1 MSYPHLVLARIHA
14 HIDPYDRGSRYEDP
28 LQTALERA
36 QLGRVTGGGSQFGEE
51 GEIEFA
57 DLEIEL
63 VDTSAPTIDSVT
75 RVLEEAGA
83 PQGSQ
88 LLDGHEVLREFGVQQ
103 CLAVYLDGITL
114 PDDVYA
120 ALDIDQVIA
129 DLGAAAG
136 PDSYRG
142 FWQGPA
148 ETGLYYFGPDAE
160 AMFARVE
167 PLLHELPVGQNA
179 RVVVRHGA
187 TGLHPRTVRVPR
199 R

>member
-1 MSYPHLVLARIHA
+1 MISPET
-14 HIDPYDRGSRYEDP
+14 RYEDP
-28 LQTALERA
+28 LQAALERA
-36 QLGRVTGGGSQFGEE
+36 QLGRVTGGGSQLGEE
-51 GEIEFA
+51 GQIEFA
-57 DLEIEL
+57 DLEIAL
-63 VDTSAPTIDSVT
+63 ADTSAPTLDLVT

-88 LLDGHEVLREFGVQQ
+88 LLALLEGHEVLREFGVQQ

-120 ALDIDQVIA
+120 ALDIDGVIA
-129 DLGAAAG
+129 DLSAAAG

-148 ETGLYYFGPDAE
+148 ETGLY
-160 AMFARVE
+160 
-167 PLLHELPVGQNA
+167 
-179 RVVVRHGA
+179 
-187 TGLHPRTVRVPR
+187 PRTVRLPR

>member
-1 MSYPHLVLARIHA
+1 VSFPHLVLARIHA
-14 HIDPYDRGSRYEDP
+14 HVDPYDRGSRYEDP
-28 LQTALERA
+28 LQAALERA

-57 DLEIEL
+57 DVELEL
-63 VDTSAPTIDSVT
+63 VDTRGPTLDLVT

-88 LLDGHEVLREFGVQQ
+88 LLQGDEVLREFGVQQ

-114 PDDVYA
+114 PDDVYE
-120 ALDIDQVIA
+120 ALDIDQVIV
-129 DLGAAAG
+129 DLGEAAG

-148 ETGLYYFGPDAE
+148 ETALYFYGPDAE
-160 AMFARVE
+160 ALFARVE
-167 PLLHELPVGQNA
+167 PLLRELPVGQNA

-187 TGLHPRTVRVPR
+187 TALHPRTVRLPR